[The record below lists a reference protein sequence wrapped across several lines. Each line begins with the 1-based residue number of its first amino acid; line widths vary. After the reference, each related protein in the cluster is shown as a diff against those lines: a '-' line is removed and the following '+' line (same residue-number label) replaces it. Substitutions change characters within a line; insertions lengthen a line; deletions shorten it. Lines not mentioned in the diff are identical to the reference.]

1 MWEGLCSSSTH
12 PTCYTPLGGSCLY
25 ASYHW
30 AMRPLHSLKF
40 KINSLNL
47 VELYLMM
54 NSKVHLRQNS
64 GKDFQ
69 PLCLGHSNLLFL
81 CSSVSCCRRCLRWA
95 KRCSFCSA
103 NSCWRLLL
111 RCSHWISSRCSR
123 SREISV
129 ENVTRRGTAATCC
142 AAVVCHL
149 YGKLLVI
156 HRS

>member
-1 MWEGLCSSSTH
+1 M
-12 PTCYTPLGGSCLY
+12 
-25 ASYHW
+25 
-30 AMRPLHSLKF
+30 
-40 KINSLNL
+40 
-47 VELYLMM
+47 ELYLMM

-123 SREISV
+123 SREILGGKCYSARNCSHLLCCCCV
-129 ENVTRRGTAATCC
+129 SFVWEIARDSSIVNTVSQTMNKHISFSWIKHENAPWLSAAKSMLPGNAKCSM
-142 AAVVCHL
+142 
-149 YGKLLVI
+149 K
-156 HRS
+156 